1 MTVQYATG
9 RTISISKGLNEA
21 DFIRQ
26 RWASGGTAK
35 RTSSNPWMVS
45 YRMNTFR
52 TIIIEDDPRTRKG
65 MELAMRADSEIRV
78 VANCA
83 DGRSAVNR
91 IRELHPDLAFL
102 DVQMPHMD
110 GFEVLNELAPSER
123 PHVVFVTASERH
135 AIRAFEVSAVDYLL
149 KPFDNARLIVALA
162 RAKEVIRKERAGY
175 LSEQVQQL
183 LHYAREFET
192 AAPPSETHRVS
203 ATDHTDQLVLKA
215 DGALH
220 FVKSSDVIWIEA
232 QGDLMKVQTGAG
244 TQLVRETLHDLEQKL
259 DESKFLRIHRSFLVN
274 LDHVSR
280 VETALYGDYSVYMSD
295 GSKLRLS
302 RNYRAKL
309 KALINR
315 APIG

>member
-1 MTVQYATG
+1 MVVQ
-9 RTISISKGLNEA
+9 REVKTILPSEA
-21 DFIRQ
+21 PG
-26 RWASGGTAK
+26 S
-35 RTSSNPWMVS
+35 
-45 YRMNTFR
+45 RMSPFS
-52 TIIIEDDPRTRKG
+52 TIIVEDDPLTRKG
-65 MELAMRADSEIRV
+65 MELAMRTDSEIRV

-102 DVQMPHMD
+102 DVQMPYMD

-123 PHVVFVTASERH
+123 PHVVFVTASDRH

-149 KPFDNARLIVALA
+149 KPFDNARLALALA

-175 LSEQVQQL
+175 LSQQVEQL
-183 LHYAREFET
+183 LHYAREFEPVT
-192 AAPPSETHRVS
+192 ASSETHRGS
-203 ATDHTDQLVLKA
+203 ASEHTDQLVLKA

-220 FVKSSDVIWIEA
+220 FIKPSDVIWIEA
-232 QGDLMKVQTGAG
+232 QGDFVKVQTGAK
-244 TQLVRETLHDLEQKL
+244 TQLVRETLQNLELKL
-259 DESKFLRIHRSFLVN
+259 DASKFLRIHRSFLVN
-274 LDHVSR
+274 LDHVNR

-309 KALINR
+309 KALINQ

>member
-1 MTVQYATG
+1 
-9 RTISISKGLNEA
+9 
-21 DFIRQ
+21 
-26 RWASGGTAK
+26 
-35 RTSSNPWMVS
+35 
-45 YRMNTFR
+45 MNTFR
-52 TIIIEDDPRTRKG
+52 TIIVEDDPLTRKG
-65 MELAMRADSEIRV
+65 MELAVRSDSEIRV

-91 IRELHPDLAFL
+91 IRELHPDLAIL
-102 DVQMPHMD
+102 DVQMPHLD
-110 GFEVLNELAPSER
+110 GFEVLNELDPSER
-123 PHVVFVTASERH
+123 PHVVFVTASEQH

-149 KPFDNARLIVALA
+149 KPFDNARLATALA
-162 RAKEVIRKERAGY
+162 RAKEAIRKERAGH
-175 LSEQVQQL
+175 LSQQVQQL
-183 LHYAREFET
+183 LQYARELESSGAPSGIPRVPT
-192 AAPPSETHRVS
+192 AAEHP
-203 ATDHTDQLVLKA
+203 DQLVLKA

-220 FVKSSDVIWIEA
+220 FVKASDVIWIEA
-232 QGDLMKVQTGAG
+232 QGDLMKVQTGTG
-244 TQLVRETLHDLEQKL
+244 TQLIRETLHELEQKL
-259 DESKFLRIHRSFLVN
+259 DASKFLRIHRSFLVN